1 MQVKNKFRKGE
12 IVDMCK
18 ALQEWKKRDIQL
30 GIEQGIE
37 QFILDYLEEGFSKDR
52 ILSKLVKRF
61 NLSDQQAA
69 DYFQKYTN
77 EKP

>member
-1 MQVKNKFRKGE
+1 
-12 IVDMCK
+12 MCK